1 MGAIVVALCVAEIFG
16 MAGFSSFAAL
26 LPGFTRDWTLSNTE
40 AGWIRGLYYPGYTA
54 AVPLPLTLP
63 QRIDPPRIYLFST
76 PIPPLP
82 LPPLPPPPAPLPT
95 TPIPTH

>member
-40 AGWIRGLYYPGYTA
+40 AGGIGGIYYAGYTA
-54 AVPLPLTLP
+54 AGPILVSLPH
-63 QRIDPPRIYLFST
+63 RIGPRRIYLFST
-76 PIPPLP
+76 AIRGVPRLR
-82 LPPLPPPPAPLPT
+82 LPPLPGRFLTAPVLP
-95 TPIPTH
+95 